1 MANKKSPLSEAEMA
15 QKTLELIQ
23 ELVWAIRSREP
34 NELLKSVS
42 YLQQIVD
49 SKKTEIR
56 RIEKKPLLHEKRQYL
71 KKLVGSMS
79 LVLADVELF
88 PTNEDIAKF
97 AREALQISIT
107 RWEKRSRYELIGMLV
122 MQSINASH
130 ERLQEVG
137 NLLDRISEE
146 SDSMTT
152 IKQNVRQTGFSWN
165 EAIRSLKTS
174 VE

>member
-1 MANKKSPLSEAEMA
+1 MANKKSPPSEAEMA

-49 SKKTEIR
+49 NKKTEIR
-56 RIEKKPLLHEKRQYL
+56 KIEKKPLLRDKRQYL
-71 KKLVGSMS
+71 KKLVGSMP